1 MSMDDHRDDQG
12 LEEEKPGRP
21 ASGSIEGGELDAGVE
36 EAKRIAQE
44 EEAGYRHLVG
54 RDKWVVP
61 GIAVVWCIFQL
72 SIASWVLLDTV
83 IIRAVHLGFAMLITF
98 TSYPTLKKP
107 RTGFWS
113 FLSTRTR
120 IPVFDYALAIIACF
134 ASLYIF
140 LDYRGIAGRQGAPI
154 MRDILVGVVLVI
166 VLLEAARRVIGPGL
180 TVIASAFS
188 LYAFFAEHMPEFM
201 AFKSASLRKYI
212 GKMTM
217 QTEGIYGIPLDVS
230 ATIVFLFVLFGTMLD
245 RAGGGR
251 FFINIAL
258 SMLGR
263 FKGGPAKAAIVG
275 SGLTGMVSGSSIA
288 NIVTTGTFTIPLMKK
303 VGYTPIKAAAI
314 EVAASTDGQI
324 APPIMGAAA
333 FIIAE
338 YLNVPY
344 LEVIKAAAIPAFVS
358 YATLF
363 YIVHV
368 EASKAG
374 LRGLT
379 KEETPSFFK
388 TLRGGLHYL
397 IPIGVLIYELVI
409 PRHSP
414 EMAAFRAIIAM
425 FFIMLFQE
433 PVMRYF
439 NKEPVAPGFIQSL
452 KTIVESLAAGGRNM
466 VTVAIATAAAGIIVG
481 VVTMG
486 IGGIITEVVEF
497 LSGGN
502 IFALVFITALA
513 SLILGMGLPTTA
525 TYIVMAALTA
535 PIIVEVGAANGF
547 IVPLMAAHLFC
558 FYFGILA
565 DDTPPV
571 GLAAYAAAAIA
582 KSPPIPTGIQGFI
595 YDIRTAMIAFM
606 FIFNYDLILHNI
618 NSWGLALLIFV
629 TACIGNFAFAAATQG
644 WFTHRNVWYEVP
656 FFLLVAF
663 VMMQPG
669 YSAQFLGLENKYIM
683 YAVGLVIYGL
693 IYFNQ
698 VRRKK
703 ADSRMA
709 PA

>member
-1 MSMDDHRDDQG
+1 MDDHRDDQG
-12 LEEEKPGRP
+12 LEEEKPDQSGF
-21 ASGSIEGGELDAGVE
+21 GSIEDGELDAGVE

-140 LDYRGIAGRQGAPI
+140 LDYEGIAGRQGAPI

-188 LYAFFAEHMPEFM
+188 LYAFFAEQMPEFM

-251 FFINIAL
+251 FFINLAL

-397 IPIGVLIYELVI
+397 FPIGVLIYELVI

-595 YDIRTAMIAFM
+595 YDIRTAMIAVM

-618 NSWGLALLIFV
+618 NSWGLALLIFA